1 MSKSL
6 SRYPF
11 VVRQAHHERASCR
24 FPFALSLSKP
34 VLSTVEGGERLYGTG
49 LSLLVYTLL
58 FLLLSPT
65 FVSAHSISEVVNAP
79 ATFDQQPVSVFGE
92 VANMTTRYGDSPYTT
107 FDLLDVADVALPVFI
122 WGKPAFK
129 QGDLCHVIG
138 TFVQERTLGSQVLV
152 RGVEA
157 DRVEKVSEA
166 EYKTAGQ
173 LFRKK
178 RKANVGPGGKYPKG
192 FYVPQE

>member
-1 MSKSL
+1 MEERYWGDSGRGARGSL
-6 SRYPF
+6 
-11 VVRQAHHERASCR
+11 A
-24 FPFALSLSKP
+24 
-34 VLSTVEGGERLYGTG
+34 
-49 LSLLVYTLL
+49 LL
-58 FLLLSPT
+58 FLWLLSPVL
-65 FVSAHSISEVVNAP
+65 VSAHSISEVVNAP

-107 FDLLDVADVALPVFI
+107 FDLLDAADVAVPVFM

-129 QGDLCHVIG
+129 QGDLCRVIG
-138 TFVQERTLGSQVLV
+138 TFVQEKTLGAQVLV

-157 DRVEKVSEA
+157 DRVEKISEA

-178 RKANVGPGGKYPKG
+178 RKSNTGLGGKYPRG
-192 FYVPQE
+192 FYIPQE